1 MSPKLFPI
9 ITTRRTL
16 SDFTLKRRGSFR
28 GPCHAVASCVGGFTL
43 AELLVSMFVVT
54 LIILMVAQLMTSA
67 TAVTRPGSK
76 HIDTDTQAR
85 TVFDRMAVDF
95 GHMLKRRDIDYW
107 LKQQGS
113 RYYPGHSF
121 GHGQGRG
128 RRPPRNQ
135 QGSDQIA
142 FYSQLPGYNPS
153 SALPSP
159 ISLVGYRV
167 NTGAGADAP
176 RAYQME
182 RMAKGLIW
190 NSTPPPGSNNPQPM
204 VFLPV
209 EIPTVW
215 PSATNTDTDSDYE
228 IIGPGV
234 FRFEYNYLWKNGKL
248 SDNPWNNDPAIVPAH
263 TLADFPKDVEAIVVT
278 IAVIDP
284 ASRSLLP
291 DLDQN
296 MNDLIDGME
305 DFQTQQG
312 RGPVRTGQIEAQ
324 WNSVVANAVSNGWIP
339 PAAASAIRIYGRYFE
354 LKTL

>member
-1 MSPKLFPI
+1 VF
-9 ITTRRTL
+9 
-16 SDFTLKRRGSFR
+16 
-28 GPCHAVASCVGGFTL
+28 VL
-43 AELLVSMFVVT
+43 AF
-54 LIILMVAQLMTSA
+54 IILMVGQLMTSA
-67 TAVTRPGSK
+67 TAITRPASK

-95 GHMLKRRDIDYW
+95 GHMLKRTDIDYW

-121 GHGQGRG
+121 GHSQGRG
-128 RRPPRNQ
+128 RRPSRTQ

-142 FYSQLPGYNPS
+142 FFSQVPGYNPS
-153 SALPSP
+153 SGLPSP

-167 NTGAGADAP
+167 NTTS
-176 RAYQME
+176 YQME
-182 RMAKGLIW
+182 RMGKGLIW
-190 NSTPPPGSNNPQPM
+190 NSTPPPGNNNSQPM
-204 VFLPV
+204 VFLPL
-209 EIPTVW
+209 EIDDTWPT
-215 PSATNTDTDSDYE
+215 ATNTNSDSDYE
-228 IIGPGV
+228 VIGPGV
-234 FRFEYNYLWKNGKL
+234 FRFEYYYLWKNGNL
-248 SDNPWNNDPAIVPAH
+248 SDNPWRTDSTIVPAH
-263 TLADFPKDVEAIVVT
+263 TLADFLKDVEAIVVT

-296 MNDLIDGME
+296 MIDLIDAME

-324 WNSVVANAVSNGWIP
+324 WNSVVADAVSNGWIP
-339 PAAASAIRIYGRYFE
+339 PAAASAIRIYSRYFE